1 MTSELFT
8 IHATTCSN
16 AVTYQSGAISSES
29 GAMFLASD
37 LWSGHVHGTLPASN
51 VIRVPKGC
59 DLKIW
64 DAAVYGLPAT
74 VSIMAS
80 SDSGATYGNVKS
92 YANLTATA
100 ASNSVYTVKHEARP
114 VVISSPTGDKF
125 VKFVYLTQAGDVV
138 NNVNADFTAEI
149 IESNLY

>member
-1 MTSELFT
+1 MSSDVFT

-16 AVTYQSGAISSES
+16 AATLQSGTIASAS
-29 GAMFLASD
+29 GALFLASD
-37 LWSGHVHGTLPASN
+37 LWSGHIHATLPEN
-51 VIRVPKGC
+51 NTIRVPKGC

-64 DAAVYGLPAT
+64 DATVYGLPAT

-92 YANLTATA
+92 YANLTDTA
-100 ASNSVYTVKHEARP
+100 ASNSVYSVKHTARP
-114 VVISSPTGDKF
+114 VVIPSSDGRKF
-125 VKFVYLTQAGDVV
+125 VKFVYITQNGDTV

-149 IESNLY
+149 VESDTY